1 MNLPTELVE
10 KLASYAYFGTLGAF
24 AALVGY
30 LYQLAKP
37 GGNSKVSVFVL
48 FATVVIGFY
57 MGVVFAGI
65 VPREWDN
72 RDAVVLLIGATGL
85 KGFELTM
92 ALAKKAIPGL
102 FGMLSNKDSGE
113 GQG

>member
-1 MNLPTELVE
+1 MNLPVEFIE
-10 KLASYAYFGTLGAF
+10 KLANYAYFGSLGAF

-37 GGNSKVSVFVL
+37 GGGSQVSIFLL

-57 MGVVFAGI
+57 MGVVFAGV
-65 VPREWDN
+65 VPKDWEN

-85 KGFELTM
+85 KGFELAM
-92 ALAKKAIPGL
+92 SAAKQLIPGL
-102 FGMLSNKDSGE
+102 LRAMTSKGDNE
-113 GQG
+113 G

>member
-1 MNLPTELVE
+1 MNLPAELIE
-10 KLASYAYFGTLGAF
+10 KLMAYAYFGTLGAF

-37 GGNSKVSVFVL
+37 GSGSRVSIFII

-57 MGVVFAGI
+57 MGVVFAGV
-65 VPREWDN
+65 VPKDWEN

-85 KGFELTM
+85 KGFELAMM
-92 ALAKKAIPGL
+92 AAKQIIPNL
-102 FGMLSNKDSGE
+102 LRSMTHKNEGE
-113 GQG
+113 GEG